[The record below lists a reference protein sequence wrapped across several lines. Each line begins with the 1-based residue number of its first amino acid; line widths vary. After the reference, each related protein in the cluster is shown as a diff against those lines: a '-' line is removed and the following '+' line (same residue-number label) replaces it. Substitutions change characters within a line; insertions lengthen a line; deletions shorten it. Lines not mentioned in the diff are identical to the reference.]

1 MPQEIPRNFI
11 YEINVFLSH
20 KNLVYAANRG
30 KAQRVTGWRLIPE
43 YFDPNIQHIAGVD
56 KIVANMLSRFPSA
69 HFNKYDPRTMK
80 AQCCVKKLF
89 VISTLENGK
98 Y

>member
-1 MPQEIPRNFI
+1 MTQEIPRNFI

-30 KAQRVTGWRLIPE
+30 EAQRVTGWRLIPE

-56 KIVANMLSRFPSA
+56 KILANMLSRFPSA
-69 HFNKYDPRTMK
+69 HFNKYEPRKKK
-80 AQCCVKKLF
+80 AQCCVNKLF